1 MKLKKKLHSIFTR
14 INNIIST
21 ENDYVTSGSHIFTT
35 SSVDPIYTG
44 LGRPHLNVAT
54 DEITQLY
61 GIYRSWKDV
70 ASYLGISVRSL
81 EQRRNEF
88 NLTVS
93 SRMVKHDTHT
103 NINDE

>member
-1 MKLKKKLHSIFTR
+1 MRLKKKLHSIFTL
-14 INNIIST
+14 INNIISI

-35 SSVDPIYTG
+35 SSVDPTYTG

-70 ASYLGISVRSL
+70 ALYLGISVRSL
-81 EQRRNEF
+81 EQRQNEF